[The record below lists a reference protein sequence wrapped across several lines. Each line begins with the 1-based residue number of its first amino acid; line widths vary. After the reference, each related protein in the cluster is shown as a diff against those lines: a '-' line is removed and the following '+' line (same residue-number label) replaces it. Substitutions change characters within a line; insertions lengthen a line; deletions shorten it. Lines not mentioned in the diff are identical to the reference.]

1 MLDIANIEINV
12 DAHLWQGATLSQIS
26 PLQNAEGRFDSPL
39 QHAAVRL
46 VSLLHDAA
54 ERVDSP
60 LHHAVGSQTS
70 IVITPRI

>member
-1 MLDIANIEINV
+1 MLDIADIEIDV

-60 LHHAVGSQTS
+60 LHAVGSQTS